1 MKKTLIFTIIGAL
14 VVGVVA
20 FILIFKI
27 QPGVDNVDN
36 QNSANNSESN
46 NQQTSEPISGKGS
59 LNSLLALTKNLECT
73 IEYTASTSEPAISGS
88 YFVSEGK
95 LRGDFVV
102 PSTGMNGDIISSMI
116 MANDMFY
123 SWSEIEG
130 QSYGMKMTINENQE
144 IKNETN
150 TPDSH
155 EAVPLEAEVNY
166 NCKPWLIVDASI
178 FEPPADVLFK
188 EYDTAVKSGM
198 EYGTVYD
205 EASTTQ
211 SPCALC
217 EQVPAGE
224 GRTQCKANFKCSE

>member
-1 MKKTLIFTIIGAL
+1 MKKTLIFSIIGAL
-14 VVGVVA
+14 IVGVIA
-20 FILIFKI
+20 LLLIFRTH
-27 QPGVDNVDN
+27 QGVDNVNN
-36 QNSANNSESN
+36 QNSVNNLETG
-46 NQQTSEPISGKGS
+46 NQQTNESIQGRGS
-59 LNSLLALTKNLECT
+59 LNSLLALTKSLECT
-73 IEYTASTSEPAISGS
+73 IEYSASSAEKAISGS
-88 YFVSEGK
+88 YFVSAGK
-95 LRGDFVV
+95 MRGDFII
-102 PSTGMNGDIISSMI
+102 PSESGDIVSSMI
-116 MANDMFY
+116 MANDMLY
-123 SWSEIEG
+123 SWSKIDG

-144 IKNETN
+144 IKNEVN